1 MSILRRSG
9 ARGKPL
15 ASDVDLSI
23 LAKSTPGFVGA
34 DIENLVN
41 EAAIVAAR
49 KNKKSVAMRDFE
61 EAIERVVLGP
71 ERRSR
76 IITEEQKRLI
86 AYHEAGHA
94 IVFHMLPHCDPV
106 RKVTIVARGMA
117 GGVTWV
123 MPENDSA
130 LGNTKRYNDQI
141 AGTLGGRAAEE
152 IVFGDVTNGA
162 SSDLEH
168 VTRTARTMVTRWGM
182 STKLGPRVFG
192 QKEELVFLGREIG
205 EQRDYSESIAE
216 QIDEEVHE
224 IVSEAY
230 ARALTV
236 LRDNRD
242 KLDLLAERLIE
253 VETIGRDE
261 FLELLGESPAPEP
274 DNQQQRP
281 PRTSPRHGLGEG
293 EETDNDMPPAP
304 MGTAP
309 FPA

>member
-1 MSILRRSG
+1 
-9 ARGKPL
+9 
-15 ASDVDLSI
+15 
-23 LAKSTPGFVGA
+23 
-34 DIENLVN
+34 LVN

-49 KNKKSVAMRDFE
+49 KNKKSVGMRDFE
-61 EAIERVVLGP
+61 EAVERVVLGP

-76 IITEEQKRLI
+76 IITQEEKRLI

-281 PRTSPRHGLGEG
+281 PRTLPRHGLGEG